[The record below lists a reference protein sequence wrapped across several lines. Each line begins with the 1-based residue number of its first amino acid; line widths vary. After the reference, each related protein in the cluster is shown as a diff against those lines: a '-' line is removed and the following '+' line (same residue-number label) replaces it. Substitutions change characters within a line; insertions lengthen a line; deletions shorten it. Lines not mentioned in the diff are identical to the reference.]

1 MRVVLAEDS
10 VLLREGVVR
19 LLEEAGHSVL
29 AAVGDAV
36 ALASAVDPASPPD
49 LVISDI
55 RMPPANT
62 DDGLRA
68 CLALREASPGLPS
81 LLLSQYAE
89 RAYAQELLARDSRG
103 VGYLLKDRVTDIEML
118 ERSMHTVAG
127 GGTVLD
133 PELAASLVAQHHD
146 PLAALTPREREVL
159 ELIAQ
164 GRSNAGICD
173 ALVLSAG
180 AVEKHIASIFTR
192 LGLVPDQD
200 DHRRV
205 LAVLTFLGVA
215 PPR

>member
-1 MRVVLAEDS
+1 GGAMRVVLAEDS

-55 RMPPANT
+55 RMPPTNT

-118 ERSMHTVAG
+118 E
-127 GGTVLD
+127 
-133 PELAASLVAQHHD
+133 
-146 PLAALTPREREVL
+146 
-159 ELIAQ
+159 
-164 GRSNAGICD
+164 
-173 ALVLSAG
+173 
-180 AVEKHIASIFTR
+180 
-192 LGLVPDQD
+192 
-200 DHRRV
+200 
-205 LAVLTFLGVA
+205 
-215 PPR
+215 